1 MCAAQHVR
9 PAKETP
15 QYFCMIFKKGRIF
28 AKTKKVK
35 DMETVLIELTNQR
48 AIALLRE
55 LEELNI
61 LKILKQ
67 TKLPKAV
74 KSQNLADRFAGKLDA
89 ANAASFHQQL
99 KESRQEWERTF

>member
-1 MCAAQHVR
+1 
-9 PAKETP
+9 
-15 QYFCMIFKKGRIF
+15 
-28 AKTKKVK
+28 
-35 DMETVLIELTNQR
+35 METVLIELTNHR

-89 ANAASFHQQL
+89 ATAASFHQQL